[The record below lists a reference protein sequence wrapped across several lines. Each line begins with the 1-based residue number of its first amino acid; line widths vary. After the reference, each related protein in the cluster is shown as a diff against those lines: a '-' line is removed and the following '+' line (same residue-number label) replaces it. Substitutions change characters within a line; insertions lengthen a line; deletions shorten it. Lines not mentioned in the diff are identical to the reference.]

1 PYIVIGRVQS
11 TPERTKTTIGE
22 RIEVELDIWSSAKGK
37 KETINIVNLIED
49 ALEGELT
56 IPGADLID
64 QDITSI
70 EVLEEIN
77 DLYHG
82 TVVFVILL
90 DMDRVYMVKVKV
102 IKCKDHIYVIGDE
115 NNSTPLAGQRNATI
129 NRPAE
134 VQYAT
139 TKDSDWRENL
149 QGIKEWT
156 I

>member
-1 PYIVIGRVQS
+1 MTKLFEVQEAIYARLSTELGDKVNGVFDYVPEDTKFPYIVIGRVQS

-82 TVVFVILL
+82 TVVFEVLL
-90 DMDRVYMVKVKV
+90 DME
-102 IKCKDHIYVIGDE
+102 GD
-115 NNSTPLAGQRNATI
+115 
-129 NRPAE
+129 
-134 VQYAT
+134 
-139 TKDSDWRENL
+139 
-149 QGIKEWT
+149 
-156 I
+156 